1 MRRSLVP
8 SVVLTSH
15 LLLAGCEGSP
25 QMPVVK
31 PATGFGNDVLLVM
44 YDPQDTTIAL
54 RIDAPPGFV
63 RTKEEPTSFPT
74 YLRELPLK
82 PFAATVRLHTGRSK
96 SNQGAHAA
104 VIDVSVGERDLQQCA
119 DAVMRLRA
127 EYLYEA
133 GRQDEIAFNF
143 TSGFRAE
150 WKRWRKGERIKVE
163 GNACRWV
170 PGRTADASHAE
181 LLRFLDMVFTYAGT
195 LSLQRELRPAPTDL
209 RIGDVFIQGG
219 SPGHAVI
226 VVDMARHAD
235 GRTAFLI
242 AQSYMPAQDIHV
254 LKNAEHPELGAWYIL
269 SADDRL
275 YTPEWT
281 FDWGDRRRWP

>member
-1 MRRSLVP
+1 MRKSLLP
-8 SVVLTSH
+8 SVLLTGH
-15 LLLAGCEGSP
+15 LLLVGCEGSP

-31 PATGFGNDVLLVM
+31 PTTGFGNDVMVVV
-44 YDPQDTTIAL
+44 YDPNDTTIAL
-54 RIDAPPGFV
+54 RFDAPTGFE
-63 RTKEEPTSFPT
+63 RTIEDPTSFPA

-82 PFAATVRLHTGRSK
+82 PFTATVRLYTGRSK
-96 SNQGAHAA
+96 SNQGVHAA
-104 VIDVSVGERDLQQCA
+104 VIDISVGERDLQQCA

-127 EYLYEA
+127 EYLYAA

-150 WKRWRKGERIKVE
+150 WRRWRKGERIKVE

-170 PGRTADASHAE
+170 PGRTADGSHAE

-195 LSLQRELRPAPTDL
+195 LSLQRELRPAPADL

-226 VVDMARHAD
+226 VVDAAQHAD

-269 SADDRL
+269 NGDDRL